1 MTGGTAPYRN
11 KHGFSIKRAKEAEPL
26 TQHRRDDTFR
36 LTLSALLI
44 ALMLV
49 LGYVESLI
57 PTGGVPGV
65 KLGLSN
71 GVLIFAVYMLGIPT
85 SYILMALKVVLS
97 GLLFSGV
104 SAMLYA
110 FAGGL
115 ISLTLMCL
123 LSRDKKISPV
133 AVSVVGGVSHN
144 VGQVAMAMLV
154 LGAPRQMLVYLGI
167 LMLAG
172 LGCGLAT
179 GVAANAVMKHLRA
192 ARWRLSPGREDKKTG
207 VILMAVAM
215 IVVALGLFFAYRA
228 MKNAAPVA
236 LAPQEQEEG
245 VTLLTDGDLPF
256 SLP

>member
-1 MTGGTAPYRN
+1 M
-11 KHGFSIKRAKEAEPL
+11 KRRRESL
-26 TQHRRDDTFR
+26 TRRRRDDTFR

-49 LGYVESLI
+49 LGYVESLV
-57 PTGGVPGV
+57 PTGVPGV

-71 GVLIFAVYMLGIPT
+71 GVLIFAVYMLGIPA
-85 SYILMALKVVLS
+85 SYILMTLKVVLS

-133 AVSVVGGVSHN
+133 VVSMVGGVSHN
-144 VGQVAMAMLV
+144 IGQVAMAMLV
-154 LGAPRQMLVYLGI
+154 LGAPRQMLYYLGI
-167 LMLAG
+167 LILVGLA
-172 LGCGLAT
+172 CGLAT
-179 GVAANAVMKHLRA
+179 GVAASSVMKHLRA
-192 ARWRLSPGREDKKTG
+192 ARWRVSPEAENKKTG
-207 VILMAVAM
+207 AVL
-215 IVVALGLFFAYRA
+215 VAIALVLVAAGLFFAWRA
-228 MKNAAPVA
+228 MRAAAPA
-236 LAPQEQEEG
+236 SPAPVEENTG

-256 SLP
+256 KLP